1 MSCGRDGS
9 KPPAGSNQSK
19 GPTKGAGFAGASSP
33 AGTLGSRV
41 EAGIRDPRDSMP
53 YSTLRTCGVHNFEY
67 CWVRFNERRHFTA
80 CVYEQH
86 IDGRLKELTLH
97 ALCQHLAMP
106 MILLAGRWRI
116 LRDHERPISVDRG
129 ENDRHHEAAVEKQE
143 QDFPYL
149 LRSLLNIPII
159 EKTPD
164 HCDAS

>member
-1 MSCGRDGS
+1 M
-9 KPPAGSNQSK
+9 
-19 GPTKGAGFAGASSP
+19 
-33 AGTLGSRV
+33 LGSRV

-149 LRSLLNIPII
+149 LRSLLNIHHRKNSRPLRRECSIRPKPPCAPSAVCNRRLI
-159 EKTPD
+159 LEHRECRP
-164 HCDAS
+164 AI